1 MSTLFTIRLSNA
13 AINAKVRRGAC
24 GKGRTGF
31 AMRDRTKYV
40 RHNKHKNKMVD
51 WIRNCITLMH
61 DV

>member
-40 RHNKHKNKMVD
+40 RHNKHKNKIVD
-51 WIRNCITLMH
+51 
-61 DV
+61 